1 MREGPLPPHPEP
13 HLVHLSVGAIA
24 DHLYQL
30 EDACRV
36 LRGRGERKMRY
47 EHFSTGTRAR
57 GGEGVRPGAESER
70 DCVNGAAGGL
80 TGAAL
85 S

>member
-1 MREGPLPPHPEP
+1 MGEGPLPPHPEP

-36 LRGRGERKMRY
+36 LRGQGERKNEVSALQNRNTSY
-47 EHFSTGTRAR
+47 RPR
-57 GGEGVRPGAESER
+57 GRLFNQEWRMSVLMELL
-70 DCVNGAAGGL
+70 GG
-80 TGAAL
+80 
-85 S
+85 